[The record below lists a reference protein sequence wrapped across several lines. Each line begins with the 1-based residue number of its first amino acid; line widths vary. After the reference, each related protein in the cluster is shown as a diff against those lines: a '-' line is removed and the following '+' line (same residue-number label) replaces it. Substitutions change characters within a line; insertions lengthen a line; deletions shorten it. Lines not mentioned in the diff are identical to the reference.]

1 MLTAAPA
8 SMSRTAHCMVDGGAG
23 SGDDAGRD
31 AEEAGDFGRDADD
44 FGRDAEDAEDA
55 DDFARDADDDAGD
68 DDRPERDEPDDGLLL
83 VGSFSVNDLN
93 MGCPIVT
100 R

>member
-1 MLTAAPA
+1 
-8 SMSRTAHCMVDGGAG
+8 MVAGGSGAG
-23 SGDDAGRD
+23 SGAFDGAFDFDDAG
-31 AEEAGDFGRDADD
+31 AF
-44 FGRDAEDAEDA
+44 
-55 DDFARDADDDAGD
+55 DDAGVFGAFD
-68 DDRPERDEPDDGLLL
+68 DADAFDDGRDDWPERDEPDDGLLL

>member
-1 MLTAAPA
+1 
-8 SMSRTAHCMVDGGAG
+8 MSRTAHCTVAGGAG

-31 AEEAGDFGRDADD
+31 PADPDFADPDLAG
-44 FGRDAEDAEDA
+44 A
-55 DDFARDADDDAGD
+55 DDFADPDFDCADDFDDAGRD
-68 DDRPERDEPDDGLLL
+68 VVRDAGDDAGRDDRPERDESDDGLLP
-83 VGSFSVNDLN
+83 VGSLSVNDLN

>member
-1 MLTAAPA
+1 
-8 SMSRTAHCMVDGGAG
+8 MVAGGSGAG
-23 SGDDAGRD
+23 SGAFDGAFDFDDAGAFD
-31 AEEAGDFGRDADD
+31 AFDDADAFDDGRDDW
-44 FGRDAEDAEDA
+44 
-55 DDFARDADDDAGD
+55 
-68 DDRPERDEPDDGLLL
+68 PERDEPDDGLLL

>member
-1 MLTAAPA
+1 
-8 SMSRTAHCMVDGGAG
+8 MVIGGAG

-31 AEEAGDFGRDADD
+31 PGRADADD
-44 FGRDAEDAEDA
+44 FDDPGDFDVGDFADPGDFADA
-55 DDFARDADDDAGD
+55 DDFAGALRDAGD
-68 DDRPERDEPDDGLLL
+68 DAVDDAGRAGRPERDESDDGLLP

-93 MGCPIVT
+93 MGCPIMT

>member
-1 MLTAAPA
+1 
-8 SMSRTAHCMVDGGAG
+8 MVVGGAG
-23 SGDDAGRD
+23 SGDDAGCD
-31 AEEAGDFGRDADD
+31 PDAGDFA
-44 FGRDAEDAEDA
+44 
-55 DDFARDADDDAGD
+55 DFADPEDSADLADPDFDPADFDPADFADVGRDAGD
-68 DDRPERDEPDDGLLL
+68 DAGLDDPPERDESDDGLLL

>member
-1 MLTAAPA
+1 
-8 SMSRTAHCMVDGGAG
+8 MVVGGSGAG
-23 SGDDAGRD
+23 DGDFDDAG
-31 AEEAGDFGRDADD
+31 AFGDF
-44 FGRDAEDAEDA
+44 
-55 DDFARDADDDAGD
+55 DDAGAFDAFD
-68 DDRPERDEPDDGLLL
+68 DADAFDDGRDDWPERDEPDDGLLL

>member
-1 MLTAAPA
+1 
-8 SMSRTAHCMVDGGAG
+8 MVDGGAG

-31 AEEAGDFGRDADD
+31 AEEAGDFGR
-44 FGRDAEDAEDA
+44 DA

>member
-1 MLTAAPA
+1 
-8 SMSRTAHCMVDGGAG
+8 MVDGGAG

-31 AEEAGDFGRDADD
+31 EDAEDFGRDADD
-44 FGRDAEDAEDA
+44 AEDFGRDADDAEDFGRGAEDAEDAED
-55 DDFARDADDDAGD
+55 FGRDADDDAGD